1 MWYKYHTLQS
11 LGTVMVPVPVSLIC
25 QSSGLQ
31 LHFSDL
37 RPVGPFM
44 AQWPLAY
51 IPNCT
56 RLDINSI
63 ALPLSHCFLF
73 FSPFRV
79 IYYMCEGGRW
89 HPSPCCCP
97 INGQFQ
103 LLCGPLDGGKKGKWK
118 KEKEKRKK
126 KKNRKII
133 EGKKKEKNKKR
144 EISHGVYTWRM
155 AVVHGYW

>member
-1 MWYKYHTLQS
+1 
-11 LGTVMVPVPVSLIC
+11 MVPVPVSLIC

-73 FSPFRV
+73 FPLFVLFIICVKEVDDIHHRV
-79 IYYMCEGGRW
+79 
-89 HPSPCCCP
+89 
-97 INGQFQ
+97 
-103 LLCGPLDGGKKGKWK
+103 
-118 KEKEKRKK
+118 
-126 KKNRKII
+126 
-133 EGKKKEKNKKR
+133 
-144 EISHGVYTWRM
+144 
-155 AVVHGYW
+155 VVRLMVSSSYFADL